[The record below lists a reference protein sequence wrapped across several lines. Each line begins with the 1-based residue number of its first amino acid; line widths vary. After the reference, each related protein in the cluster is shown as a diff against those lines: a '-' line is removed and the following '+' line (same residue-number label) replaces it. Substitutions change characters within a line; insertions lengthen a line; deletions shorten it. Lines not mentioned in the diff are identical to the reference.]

1 MVSAEGRRHQQQPQ
15 NEFFWFARA
24 RAALLGSLTIV
35 NARWSGEISG
45 RGEKELKVS
54 EEKRRKRKQSV
65 ADEEEMVRIHV
76 MDAHISGGIDK

>member
-35 NARWSGEISG
+35 NARWSGEISA

-54 EEKRRKRKQSV
+54 ERREENENKVWQMKRKW
-65 ADEEEMVRIHV
+65 
-76 MDAHISGGIDK
+76 